1 VEPSPTLHQVTGSPV
16 LRAAHAAR
24 PPVRTGP
31 VVIGVIV
38 ATVMIAAAVMAAA
51 FLLKS
56 AGPDKSAPTSAQ
68 LITVTA
74 VTTSARP

>member
-1 VEPSPTLHQVTGSPV
+1 LVIGIVV
-16 LRAAHAAR
+16 A
-24 PPVRTGP
+24 V
-31 VVIGVIV
+31 VVI
-38 ATVMIAAAVMAAA
+38 IAAGLAAA

-74 VTTSARP
+74 VTAPARP